1 MTEDFSQDDPPA
13 GRPAGSLTDLVQAPP
28 AGPAARLSAVAA
40 VKVCVLAA
48 GLIGLNYWQVP
59 TLVGQWRHDADWSY
73 GFIIP
78 LFSLYLIYS
87 RWGELLRA
95 PRRACPAGLALLLG
109 AIALMVLGVYPLSIL
124 WVRQLSMPL
133 MILGVVLYVGGTRLA
148 GLTALPILYL
158 CFALPLPTM
167 LYRRIAVPLQDLA
180 AEGSAGLLGSLG
192 VDISVTASHLK
203 LISRG
208 GSVYPLDVVEACS
221 GIRSLIAYVALGV
234 AWAYLEERPVWQRV
248 VLVAAAV
255 PVALL
260 TNILRVATT
269 CCMFYLDR
277 PELGQ
282 KFMHEVTGIVMLAP
296 ALLMLW
302 GLGALL
308 KRLFVEPGF
317 PADGAD
323 P

>member
-1 MTEDFSQDDPPA
+1 MKRDWRPPV
-13 GRPAGSLTDLVQAPP
+13 SLTDLVDPPP
-28 AGPAARLSAVAA
+28 AGPAARLPAVAVA
-40 VKVCVLAA
+40 KVCVLAG
-48 GLIGLNYWQVP
+48 GLIGLNYWQIP

-73 GFIIP
+73 GIIIP

-95 PRRACPAGLALLLG
+95 PRRACPAGLGVLLG
-109 AIALMVLGVYPLSIL
+109 AIALMILGVYPLSNL

-133 MILGVVLYVGGTRLA
+133 MVLGVVLYVGGRHLA
-148 GLTALPILYL
+148 KLTALPILYL
-158 CFALPLPTM
+158 CFALPLPSM
-167 LYRRIAVPLQDLA
+167 LYRRIAVPLQNLA
-180 AEGSAGLLGSLG
+180 AESSAGLLGSLG
-192 VDISVTASHLK
+192 VDISVTASHLEM
-203 LISRG
+203 ISRG
-208 GSVYPLDVVEACS
+208 GNVYPLDVVEACS

-248 VLVAAAV
+248 VLVGAAV

-269 CCMFYLDR
+269 SCMFYLDW
-277 PELGQ
+277 PEMGRE
-282 KFMHEVTGIVMLAP
+282 FMHEVTGIVMLAP

-308 KRLFVEPGF
+308 KRLFVGPGGA
-317 PADGAD
+317 ADGAG